1 MLDVMGRY
9 WWVIALRGVMAI
21 IIGILIFLDPSVVL
35 TLIAVFAIVDGVI
48 GFIQALGQRGQT
60 NWFWHLLESVAG
72 IVIGILIIAFPLSSA
87 VVITLLVAS
96 WAIITGVSEI
106 MLAIRLR
113 KEIEGEFWL
122 GLAGV
127 LSVLFGIFAAL
138 SPLIS
143 FLALTWLIAGY
154 AIAFGVILILLA
166 FRVRGASSTPTMTGG
181 TPTPSQA

>member
-1 MLDVMGRY
+1 
-9 WWVIALRGVMAI
+9 
-21 IIGILIFLDPSVVL
+21 
-35 TLIAVFAIVDGVI
+35 
-48 GFIQALGQRGQT
+48 
-60 NWFWHLLESVAG
+60 
-72 IVIGILIIAFPLSSA
+72 
-87 VVITLLVAS
+87 LVAS